1 MAGKRSYYECQQ
13 CGCQSP
19 RWLGRCPDCG
29 TWGSLTEVLVGGGG
43 PPDGARAGA
52 ARSAGRLPATAP
64 VPLVQVGGV
73 ENRRLWT
80 GIGEFDR
87 VLGGGLVPGAM
98 ILVGGDPGVGKST
111 LLLQAAGALARQGLT
126 VLYASGEESL
136 AQVSE
141 RGRRL
146 AADAPDLY
154 VAAETSLDAI
164 LEHIASI
171 KPTAVVVD
179 SIQTTWDA
187 ALESAAGS
195 LSQVRQVAGR
205 LLEVAKHQEVSVW
218 LIGHV
223 TKEGSLAGPKALE
236 HIVDTVLS
244 FEGDRHQAYRILR
257 ASKNR
262 FGPTDEVGVFE
273 MRAGGLTPVENPSAV
288 FLAERSDGAPGSV
301 VVATVEGTRPILVE
315 VQALVTPTGA
325 TMPRRV
331 ANGLDFQRVAMLLA
345 VLEKRL
351 RVGLGA
357 SDVFLNVAG
366 GLAVEEPAADLGV
379 VAAVLSSVRNA
390 PVEASW
396 AFFGEVGLGGEVRRV
411 PQTEKRLQELA
422 RLGFTRAF
430 TAPAGATSLPAGIP
444 ITAVRLSHVGE
455 LADLIVPAGKMRFD

>member
-1 MAGKRSYYECQQ
+1 M
-13 CGCQSP
+13 
-19 RWLGRCPDCG
+19 
-29 TWGSLTEVLVGGGG
+29 
-43 PPDGARAGA
+43 
-52 ARSAGRLPATAP
+52 
-64 VPLVQVGGV
+64 PLVQVAGV
-73 ENRRLWT
+73 EHRRLRT

-146 AADAPDLY
+146 GADAPDLY
-154 VAAETSLDAI
+154 VVAETSLDAI

-205 LLEVAKHQEVSVW
+205 LLEVAKRQEVSVW

-236 HIVDTVLS
+236 HIVDTVVS

-288 FLAERSDGAPGSV
+288 FLAERPDGAPGSV

-366 GLAVEEPAADLGV
+366 GLAVGEPAADLGV
-379 VAAVLSSVRNA
+379 VAAVLSSVRNV

-411 PQTEKRLQELA
+411 AQTEKRLQELA

-430 TAPAGATSLPAGIP
+430 TAPAGATSLPTGIP

-455 LADLIVPAGKMRFD
+455 LADLMVPAGKMRFD